1 MKTLTQTIILSS
13 AIFSAAAFASVDGL
27 NPSIHST
34 EHNMVSA
41 SSIMT
46 DQNSR
51 FTGIYESAL
60 SSHSTERHLGQG
72 ITIDSLQAPEFCVTT
87 GLSVA
92 LNKHSVEHQLGGK
105 QC

>member
-13 AIFSAAAFASVDGL
+13 AIFAATAFASVDGL

-34 EHNMVSA
+34 ENNMVSP
-41 SSIMT
+41 SSVMT
-46 DQNSR
+46 DQNHR
-51 FTGIYESAL
+51 FTGIYESVL
-60 SSHSTERHLGQG
+60 SNNSTERHLGQG
-72 ITIDSLQAPEFCVTT
+72 LTVGSLSAPEFCLTS

-92 LNKHSVEHQLGGK
+92 LNEHSVENQLGGK

>member
-27 NPSIHST
+27 NPSMHST

-41 SSIMT
+41 GIMT

-72 ITIDSLQAPEFCVTT
+72 VTIDSLQAPEFCVTT

-92 LNKHSVEHQLGGK
+92 LNDHSVEHHLGGK